1 MNSKEKVFTE
11 QVKTNLETFLRKMF
25 YNSCKIA
32 FTVYN
37 VCYLSIEITDI
48 KEWDISLY
56 EMIKIEKEVQQ
67 HGMELVDL
75 TFLEYE
81 GKTRVIIVCK
91 NDIGRSWF
99 NHTS

>member
-1 MNSKEKVFTE
+1 MNSKETE

-25 YNSCKIA
+25 YNSCKIT

-48 KEWDISLY
+48 KEWDISLH
-56 EMIKIEKEVQQ
+56 EMRKIEQKVRQ
-67 HGMELVDL
+67 HGIGLVDL
-75 TFLEYE
+75 ILLEYE
-81 GKTRVIIVCK
+81 GKTRVIIVC
-91 NDIGRSWF
+91 NIDTIDRIWF